1 MTGIVLAGGGNTR
14 MGQDKAFLTV
24 DGRRLIDRTVGLL
37 RSLFREVIIVA
48 ADPLVH
54 LDQDAALVTDIFPR
68 AGALGGLYTGLFT
81 ASDDYAFVVACD
93 IPFLNRPFIEYMTS
107 LADGYDIVV
116 PAPPDG
122 LQPLHADHVLQSG
135 DARESGTRAAQ
146 DVGRAGGHGPSADHQ
161 GGRRQRA
168 FHCPVR
174 TSVMLRQR
182 CHGLEVYTVC
192 LSHDCQA
199 AHGNRGTFHSLAIV

>member
-24 DGRRLIDRTVGLL
+24 GGRRLIDRTVGVL

-48 ADPLVH
+48 ADPFAH
-54 LDQDAALVTDIFPR
+54 LDQDCALVTDILPGT
-68 AGALGGLYTGLFT
+68 GALGGLYTGLFT

-107 LADGYDIVV
+107 LAAGYDIVV

-122 LQPLHADHVLQSG
+122 LQPLHAVYSRRCLPVIRSLL
-135 DARESGTRAAQ
+135 
-146 DVGRAGGHGPSADHQ
+146 VK
-161 GGRRQRA
+161 GRRQIKELYPSQRL
-168 FHCPVR
+168 
-174 TSVMLRQR
+174 LRIEP
-182 CHGLEVYTVC
+182 EVLNSFDPGGAMFLNINTPED
-192 LSHDCQA
+192 LRNLPPD
-199 AHGNRGTFHSLAIV
+199 